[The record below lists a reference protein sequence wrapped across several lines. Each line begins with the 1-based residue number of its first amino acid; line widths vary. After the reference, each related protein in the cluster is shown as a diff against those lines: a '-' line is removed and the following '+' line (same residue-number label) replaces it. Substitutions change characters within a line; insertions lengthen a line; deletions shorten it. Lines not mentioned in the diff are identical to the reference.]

1 MRPGRVTGTDIR
13 VLRLK
18 VLNAVLETI
27 VESVSAGK
35 KVTFLGFGAFD
46 RRARAARMGR
56 NPKTGEVCIYPWI

>member
-1 MRPGRVTGTDIR
+1 MRSVRITGNDIR

-35 KVTFLGFGAFD
+35 KVTFLGFGSFD

-56 NPKTGEVCIYPWI
+56 NPKTGEVCVFP